1 MQNLTHILICE
12 NSIDGILSGIYR
24 AYESRYGHSHI
35 QLTTADRLGTY
46 ELFCEYEEVSVD
58 FQKAGKVSRTL
69 QKEFGQEGFRTL
81 CEAMSAWESPRDQT
95 REMSKANAVYKTVAL
110 GLARKEGARVLNYL
124 SEPYVNRVFQLSRST
139 YYESHHLL
147 GFLRFAE
154 LENGLLFAQIH
165 PKNYVLP
172 LLADHFCDRLP
183 QENFII
189 YDDSHKT
196 AAFHKAGSS
205 YLLADIPEADQ
216 TFMERYSAKEKEYR
230 ALWLEFFHSI
240 AIDARKNPSLQ
251 SSNIPKRFWKD
262 TVELKP

>member
-1 MQNLTHILICE
+1 MHILICE

-24 AYESRYGHSHI
+24 AYESRYGHSRI
-35 QLTTADRLGTY
+35 RLTTLDRVETY
-46 ELFCEYEEVSVD
+46 ELFCEYEEVPVD
-58 FQKAGKVSRTL
+58 PQWVQKVTHTL
-69 QKEFGQEGFRTL
+69 LREFGQEGFRTL
-81 CEAMSAWESPRDQT
+81 CEAMSAWESPGDQA

-110 GLARKEGARVLNYL
+110 GLARNEGARVLNYL

-154 LENGLLFAQIH
+154 LENGILFSQIH
-165 PKNYVLP
+165 PKNDVLP

-196 AAFHKAGSS
+196 AAFHKAGGS
-205 YLLADIPEADQ
+205 YLLAQVPEADRA
-216 TFMERYSAKEKEYR
+216 FMERFSVKEKEYR

-240 AIDARKNPSLQ
+240 TIDARKNPQLQ
-251 SSNIPKRFWKD
+251 SSNIPKRFWQD
-262 TVELKP
+262 TVELAP